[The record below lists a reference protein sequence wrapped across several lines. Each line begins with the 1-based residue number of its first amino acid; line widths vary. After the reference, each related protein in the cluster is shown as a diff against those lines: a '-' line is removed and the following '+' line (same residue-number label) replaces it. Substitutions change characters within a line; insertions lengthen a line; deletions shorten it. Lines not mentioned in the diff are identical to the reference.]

1 MEDRNTDSVRKLL
14 ANKLTADVYSRVTD
28 EQVNWLL
35 QNQFDTAEMFQDV
48 KAEDLVIPPFTRGV
62 RRKIVEAFSTPG
74 LSLSAAIHDVLGS
87 ESIKAS
93 RWCSKKLQE
102 FYPGHACLTDF
113 AYQFYLCGF
122 SSGLAPLW
130 LLCKA
135 EPRFCKL
142 STGSAQAAA
151 PLVFVCFRRRFS

>member
-48 KAEDLVIPPFTRGV
+48 KAEDLVIPPFTGGV

-93 RWCSKKLQE
+93 RWCSKKLQ
-102 FYPGHACLTDF
+102 
-113 AYQFYLCGF
+113 
-122 SSGLAPLW
+122 
-130 LLCKA
+130 
-135 EPRFCKL
+135 
-142 STGSAQAAA
+142 
-151 PLVFVCFRRRFS
+151 